1 MNKSLILPSRL
12 STVFQALRC
21 PVCNEDLNSFQL
33 EVPAAD
39 VRTRHC
45 HSLRRAAKKGVQ
57 TGNFISGGI
66 EYTNTYTY
74 IILYTVHNMY
84 IYTYDS
90 MYNIYIWY
98 MILYP
103 EVSLS
108 LVSL

>member
-39 VRTRHC
+39 VRTHHC
-45 HSLRRAAKKGVQ
+45 HSLRRAAKKGAQ

-84 IYTYDS
+84 IYTYDY

-98 MILYP
+98 ITLYP